1 MKIVAQI
8 YLKMNVVSSSKL
20 FFTEPILDLTFQ
32 KKIENFPELPHV

>member
-20 FFTEPILDLTFQ
+20 FSQSQYDLTFQ
-32 KKIENFPELPHV
+32 KKIENFPHLSHV